1 MKTYTPYNTT
11 KKQREATSFINLD
24 TNAVT
29 YTAPRC
35 VTNLLRNE
43 EEYIIW
49 HNPSR
54 QLFERVAI
62 EHAPDTIVD
71 YWFVNAHDT
80 GAKIFTLKGISEN
93 FEYFARVYRLG
104 VIPLESSQHQFAD
117 STEVQFY
124 SRSDYASMNPTL
136 DPTIY
141 FGCSPVECLVSVS
154 NGSNDPSPIAYGID
168 ICDFVPYYTD
178 KIFCRVIEA
187 PCNFLVF
194 CVYKPQYRLFEANC
208 AIETDSSHTYLY
220 WQCPITGADL
230 TGFYVPNLRRSN
242 NNPVLTTLMLS
253 NSLGNYYRTLYSGS
267 DYHGYPSDGTTL
279 QAIPYYAH
287 SGLHDNRVRFGD
299 LLRLSF
305 PSGAFS
311 NVVNYL
317 FMKV

>member
-43 EEYIIW
+43 EEYIVW
-49 HNPSR
+49 HNSSR

-62 EHAPDTIVD
+62 EHSPDTIVE
-71 YWFVNAHDT
+71 YWLVNSYDI
-80 GAKIFTLKGISEN
+80 GPKIFTLRGIYEN
-93 FEYFARVYRLG
+93 FEYFARIYRLG
-104 VIPLESSQHQFAD
+104 VIPLASTQSQFSAATD
-117 STEVQFY
+117 VQFF
-124 SRSDYASMNPTL
+124 SRSDYTSKDPAL

-141 FGCSPVECLVSVS
+141 FGCSPAESRIAVELGA
-154 NGSNDPSPIAYGID
+154 NATAPTAYGIE
-168 ICDFVPYYTD
+168 ICDFVPYYAN
-178 KIFCRVIEA
+178 KIFCNVYEA
-187 PCNFLVF
+187 PCDFLVF
-194 CVYKPQYRLFEANC
+194 CVYKLQHRVFEANC
-208 AIETDSSHTYLY
+208 AITTDSSHTYLH
-220 WQCPITGADL
+220 WQCPIADADV
-230 TGFYVPNLRRSN
+230 TGFYVPNLRKSN
-242 NNPVLTTLMLS
+242 NNQVLTALTVS
-253 NSLGNYYRTLYSGS
+253 NSLGGDQRTIYSGS

-287 SGLHDNRVRFGD
+287 SGFQNKRIRFGD

-305 PSGAFS
+305 PSGTFS

-317 FMKV
+317 FMQV